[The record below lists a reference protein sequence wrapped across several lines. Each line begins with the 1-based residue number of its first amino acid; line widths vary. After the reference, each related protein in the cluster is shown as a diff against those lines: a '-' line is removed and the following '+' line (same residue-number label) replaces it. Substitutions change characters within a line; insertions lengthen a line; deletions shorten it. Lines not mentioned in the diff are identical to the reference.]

1 MNTLPGSLK
10 TALVLSA
17 VLFSTAGLILTI
29 FSGASPTQ
37 TSFDDIIKDNTR
49 SMMAEGRK
57 TFRFDTFGDEAFWG
71 GHASTSPSH

>member
-37 TSFDDIIKDNTR
+37 TSLTTL
-49 SMMAEGRK
+49 SK
-57 TFRFDTFGDEAFWG
+57 TIPD
-71 GHASTSPSH
+71 P